1 MINFQP
7 LFTTAR
13 VITAVYRIAS
23 TTLLLIYLVHRVS
36 EGKKVYRGRRV
47 DSYDN
52 TPRKNF
58 SYRDQDRIQ

>member
-36 EGKKVYRGRRV
+36 EGKKIYRGRRV
-47 DSYDN
+47 DSGD
-52 TPRKNF
+52 TPNARF
-58 SYRDQDRIQ
+58 TRTDQERIH